1 MNRCELDSMLAMAQ
15 IGSRACCTRLDRR
28 DLHTDLLHEVFTP
41 DGRAMLTGLAGVL
54 GTIVTQQSGYFFAR
68 HRPPTGSDD
77 DVPPAVP
84 AAASAPLVQP
94 LETPK

>member
-1 MNRCELDSMLAMAQ
+1 MLARAQ
-15 IGSRACCTRLDRR
+15 IWLASLFALGFIGVIFTLIFF
-28 DLHTDLLHEVFTP
+28 HEVFTP